1 MGQCT
6 PQSQRKPGIDKRPTP
21 FRVGGAGAPT
31 SWIQLQPPSHGC
43 GPGHPCTLGAQLAP
57 PTPTGLE
64 GPAIAAWP
72 LLAPGTSSDFRAKSR
87 PSPRYCRNLATYEHT
102 WGSADMPALCRPSRL
117 WAPMNTG
124 RKPRGRL
131 EGVRVTWYGP
141 AGAPWHSLGTMDS
154 RRRQTCSQA
163 KRGRSL
169 VKPHLHT
176 RDGLRPGGQ
185 AASSTYQ
192 SGNLWCFFWPAHGRP
207 WTNQH
212 TLPSF

>member
-1 MGQCT
+1 MEGSIWGDSSSDGSGGPHGAASAVAGEAQVGQCT

-43 GPGHPCTLGAQLAP
+43 GPGHPCTLRAQLAP

-102 WGSADMPALCRPSRL
+102 WGSADMPAPCCLSRL
-117 WAPMNTG
+117 RTLGTNEHR
-124 RKPRGRL
+124 RKDKWGLRAA
-131 EGVRVTWYGP
+131 WHWP
-141 AGAPWHSLGTMDS
+141 AGGPQHEQPEHLGTINS
-154 RRRQTCSQA
+154 CRRQTGSWAEMC
-163 KRGRSL
+163 G
-169 VKPHLHT
+169 
-176 RDGLRPGGQ
+176 
-185 AASSTYQ
+185 
-192 SGNLWCFFWPAHGRP
+192 P
-207 WTNQH
+207 W
-212 TLPSF
+212 